1 MRIVLQR
8 VSSASVT
15 VDDKTIDKID
25 QGLLLL
31 LGIAPGDAQPD
42 IDWLLNKVLTLKVF
56 EDETGKLKKSVQD
69 AQGSLLIVSQFTLYG
84 DVRKGTTPSW
94 SGAAAPAE
102 AEKIYQQ
109 FVDTAR
115 QRGIYIA
122 TGQFQAHMQVSLV
135 NDGPLTLVIDSPKNL
150 ASSSNG

>member
-8 VSSASVT
+8 VTQASVT
-15 VDDKTIDKID
+15 VDNVTIGKINH
-25 QGLLLL
+25 GLVLL
-31 LGIAPGDAQPD
+31 LGIASNDTQTD
-42 IDWLLNKVLTLKVF
+42 IDWLLNKALTLKVF

-69 AQGSLLIVSQFTLYG
+69 VQGSLFIVSQFTLYG

-94 SGAAAPAE
+94 SGAAAPVE

-135 NDGPLTLVIDSPKNL
+135 NDGPLTLIIDSPQAAN
-150 ASSSNG
+150 